1 MASSRI
7 TSIDALRGA
16 DMAVLAGGA
25 ALLLEI
31 LRAVCGDSLPAGVA
45 AQFTHGSWGEP
56 FTCWD
61 LVMPLFIF
69 IVGSSMPFAFAK
81 YEREG
86 GEHWRRRAAWR
97 VLRRVAVLFL
107 LGMVVQG
114 NLLSFDP
121 DHMSLFCN
129 TLQAI
134 AAGYLIAAPF
144 LMWGGVRSQVIGC
157 VCCLAL
163 YWAAMRFIPYD
174 GHAAGSFRAYDNLAY
189 YIDCVLEGHWQDGTW
204 YPWILPSLSF
214 GGLVLMGV
222 LGGQALRLLTPF
234 KSALVLA
241 VAGLCC
247 LGAALALEY
256 DTPLMKHLFTT
267 TMVLWSGGWSLL
279 LLAAFHV
286 VFDICPHMEKLA
298 ALFQGF
304 GTNAILAYMLIEMRG
319 IGGHPFWW
327 GITQPLFGGLA
338 SQCGQYGP
346 LVFQA
351 LSFLL
356 LWLLL
361 ETLRRHRIMLRV

>member
-1 MASSRI
+1 MA
-7 TSIDALRGA
+7 A
-16 DMAVLAGGA
+16 LAGGA

-31 LRAVCGDSLPAGVA
+31 LRAVCGDALPAGVA

-69 IVGSSMPFAFAK
+69 IVGCSMPFAFDK
-81 YEREG
+81 YSREG
-86 GEHWRRRAAWR
+86 GGNWRRHAVWR
-97 VLRRVAVLFL
+97 VLRRVLVLFV

-114 NLLSFDP
+114 NLLGFDT

-144 LMWGGVRSQVIGC
+144 LMWGGVRSQAIGC

-163 YWAAMRFIPYD
+163 YWAAMRFIPYA
-174 GHAAGSFRAYDNLAY
+174 GHEAGLFQPYDNLAY
-189 YIDCVLEGHWQDGTW
+189 YIDCTLEGHWQDGTC

-222 LGGQALRLLTPF
+222 LGGQALRLLSSA

-241 VAGLCC
+241 AAGLLC
-247 LGAALALEY
+247 LGAALALEC
-256 DTPLMKHLFTT
+256 DTPLLKHLFTT

-286 VFDICPHMEKLA
+286 VFDMCPRTQKIA

-304 GTNAILAYMLIEMRG
+304 GTNAILAYMLVEMRG
-319 IGGHPFWW
+319 IGGHSFWW

-338 SQCGQYGP
+338 SQCGQYGS

-356 LWLLL
+356 LWVLL
-361 ETLRRHRIMLRV
+361 EILRRHRIMLRV

>member
-1 MASSRI
+1 MA
-7 TSIDALRGA
+7 A
-16 DMAVLAGGA
+16 LAGGA

-31 LRAVCGDSLPAGVA
+31 LRAGCGDALPAGVA
-45 AQFTHGSWGEP
+45 AQFTHGSWGAP

-69 IVGSSMPFAFAK
+69 IVGCSMPFAFDK
-81 YEREG
+81 YSREG
-86 GEHWRRRAAWR
+86 GGNWRRHAAWR
-97 VLRRVAVLFL
+97 VLRRVLVLFV

-114 NLLSFDP
+114 NLLGFDT
-121 DHMSLFCN
+121 DHMILFCN

-144 LMWGGVRSQVIGC
+144 LMWGGVRSQAIGC

-163 YWAAMRFIPYD
+163 YWAAMRFIPYA
-174 GHAAGSFRAYDNLAY
+174 GHEAGLFQPYDNLAY
-189 YIDCVLEGHWQDGTW
+189 YIDCTLEGHWQDGTC

-222 LGGQALRLLTPF
+222 LGGQALRLLSPA

-241 VAGLCC
+241 AAGLLC
-247 LGAALALEY
+247 LGAALALEC
-256 DTPLMKHLFTT
+256 DTPLLKHLFTT

-286 VFDICPHMEKLA
+286 VFDMCPRTQKIA

-304 GTNAILAYMLIEMRG
+304 GTNAILAYMLVEMRG
-319 IGGHPFWW
+319 IGGHSFWW

-356 LWLLL
+356 LWVLL
-361 ETLRRHRIMLRV
+361 EILRRHRIMLRV

>member
-1 MASSRI
+1 MA
-7 TSIDALRGA
+7 A
-16 DMAVLAGGA
+16 LAGGA

-31 LRAVCGDSLPAGVA
+31 LRAGCGDALPAGVA

-69 IVGSSMPFAFAK
+69 IVGCSMPFAFDK
-81 YEREG
+81 YSREG
-86 GEHWRRRAAWR
+86 GGNWRRHAAWR
-97 VLRRVAVLFL
+97 VLRRVLVLFV
-107 LGMVVQG
+107 LGMAVQG
-114 NLLSFDP
+114 NLLGFDT

-144 LMWGGVRSQVIGC
+144 LMWGGVRSQAIGC

-163 YWAAMRFIPYD
+163 YWAAMRFIPYA
-174 GHAAGSFRAYDNLAY
+174 GHEAGLFQPCDNLAY
-189 YIDCVLEGHWQDGTW
+189 YIDCTLEGHWQDGTC

-222 LGGQALRLLTPF
+222 LGGQALRLLSPT

-241 VAGLCC
+241 AVGLLC
-247 LGAALALEY
+247 LGAALALEC
-256 DTPLMKHLFTT
+256 DTPLLKHLFTT

-286 VFDICPHMEKLA
+286 VFDMCPRTQKIA

-304 GTNAILAYMLIEMRG
+304 GTNAILAYMLVEMRG
-319 IGGHPFWW
+319 IGGHSFWW

-356 LWLLL
+356 LWVLL
-361 ETLRRHRIMLRV
+361 EILRRHRIMIRV

>member
-7 TSIDALRGA
+7 TSIDTLRGA
-16 DMAVLAGGA
+16 DMAALAGGA

-31 LRAVCGDSLPAGVA
+31 LRAGCGDALPAGVA

-69 IVGSSMPFAFAK
+69 IVGCSMPFAFDK
-81 YEREG
+81 YSREG
-86 GEHWRRRAAWR
+86 GGNWRRHAAWR
-97 VLRRVAVLFL
+97 VLRRVLVLFV
-107 LGMVVQG
+107 LGMAVQG
-114 NLLSFDP
+114 NLLGFDT

-144 LMWGGVRSQVIGC
+144 LMWGGVRSQAIGC

-163 YWAAMRFIPYD
+163 YWAAMRFIPYA
-174 GHAAGSFRAYDNLAY
+174 GHEAGLFQPYDNLAY
-189 YIDCVLEGHWQDGTW
+189 YIDCTLEGHWQDGTC

-222 LGGQALRLLTPF
+222 LGGQALRLLSPA

-241 VAGLCC
+241 AAGLLC
-247 LGAALALEY
+247 LGAALALEC
-256 DTPLMKHLFTT
+256 DTPLLKHLFTT

-286 VFDICPHMEKLA
+286 VFDMCPRTQKIA

-304 GTNAILAYMLIEMRG
+304 GTNAILAYMLVEMRG
-319 IGGHPFWW
+319 IGGHSFWW

-356 LWLLL
+356 LWVLL
-361 ETLRRHRIMLRV
+361 EILRRHRIMLRV